1 MAQGGGLLPS
11 GIVQDALGF
20 YTLPQKEFFKRDYI
34 TSSVAPSIWFFP
46 FGFDFYAFSV
56 LSSATNAVL
65 IFWVSVET
73 GFEEGVV
80 LVQMVGS
87 NTQAVEELIEEIEN
101 FCFDD
106 FSIQVEPDNDLARD
120 TVARTVVGRF
130 FAKRGVSLG
139 TLRRALSGMW
149 KLTPGWCLQE
159 PSPKTFVCR
168 LNSTKEVKAVLEN
181 GPWNPCGGF
190 LLVSALPENGDW
202 KSANMEALDIWVKAH
217 GVPLPF
223 MTEERIAN
231 MASRMGTLLQA
242 NKVRR
247 NGILAHDYLRFQ
259 VRINVKFSILAGV
272 SLTDDRKKKWW
283 CHLKY
288 ERLPILC
295 FKCGVIGHDEAVC
308 SGRKRMV
315 SVQDGRSVPLFG
327 PWLRD
332 GSKLE
337 NGFALLE
344 VDDIGDIQRL
354 EKEDGPVSGE
364 TGVSDGAAGAVSG
377 NYLGAVASPVGV
389 TRVEK
394 LGMEGVVTQNSEQT
408 FSVAYNDY
416 VDLSKFPTKH
426 VMHVANIFKEKLGPI
441 KFGATCGN
449 EEERQSIMA
458 SVQKLNKPKLVGPR
472 GIPKPPIFGRSFN
485 SDKLV
490 GSKRKKSLG
499 KSSRRSDFV
508 AESQG
513 VCCIQVIDKT
523 NIPDVSGET
532 SGANQSGGTFT
543 RSSGEDSGKRYQIDM
558 ESLRSKEGSF
568 GSILELGN
576 QKEAVGIPIDNSGGV
591 RVGVQPGL
599 VTTSAPAILPV
610 LEKEAESVMFDAR
623 APREC
628 PTLGDMKR
636 MDGVW
641 HRLGFSGATVVGSV
655 GAAGGLC
662 LCWKEGLEIEIVST
676 SLSTILT
683 RFSRVLHGP
692 VWSCYWVYAPP
703 NRGDRADFWENL
715 SIEVASVVE
724 PWIMMG
730 DLNLIL
736 DQNKKFGGNLLS
748 GSESHIFRDFMDSA
762 VVFSDNVNMG
772 IRGEIKGLMGYR
784 DLNREDK
791 FLGNPILLSG
801 SKVRNFGFLVDKMAR
816 RIEGWKSRLL
826 SLAGRSTLIQS
837 VDMSVPIYTM
847 STFLIPK
854 SICVALDK
862 LVRRF
867 WWKGSDDSNRF
878 LALTNWDSICVPKRW
893 GGLGFKKFEDLNFAL
908 VAKLGWNLAVESNTL
923 WCQFFKDKYFR
934 RSCSFWSAPNS
945 NLWSY
950 GARSIMATRD
960 FIRDESCFAIGNGD
974 LVDIWHSP
982 WLPGYGWERYVASF
996 NPRICEKGVRVS
1008 SLLIPGSGEW
1018 NREALES
1025 WFFPS
1030 MVRDALE
1037 VPRLSMMA
1045 KDELFWEAAPD
1056 GRFTVKRAFLAR
1068 IRGRG
1073 ILEPLW
1079 RSLWKASG
1087 PERIKIFLWR
1097 LARDILPFGNR
1108 LQRIFGN
1115 SSQCVL
1121 CNSGEDSAS
1130 HLIFH
1135 CDVAVQVWRSGPW
1148 GFCSDSMVF
1157 GDNLELVK
1165 WLLQPTGTP
1174 LGENDLVR
1182 FTIYAISLCFV
1193 LWRVRN
1199 SSFHE
1204 GLCPM
1209 VSKIQQE
1216 ISSLV
1221 ADCSLDR
1228 PSSLEMQGSI
1238 PAVAEENW
1246 RGLWTDVNVFVDAA
1260 IREEFGI
1267 VAILV
1272 LDRSGTVIEAVTAK
1286 RKVPT
1291 PFVAELEAF
1300 FSGCCRILQ
1309 SGWENVTIFS
1319 DCQTLVKSLAAGPSP
1334 EWRACGLFD
1343 ATRNLLARLPHCQY
1357 R

>member
-56 LSSATNAVL
+56 LSSATNVVL

-168 LNSTKEVKAVLEN
+168 LNSPKEVKAVLEN

-223 MTEERIAN
+223 MTEECIAN

-247 NGILAHDYLRFQ
+247 NGILAHDYLWFQ

-377 NYLGAVASPVGV
+377 NSLGAVASPVGV

-472 GIPKPPIFGRSFN
+472 GIPKPPVFGRSFN

-532 SGANQSGGTFT
+532 SGVNQSGGTFT

-591 RVGVQPGL
+591 RVGVQP
-599 VTTSAPAILPV
+599 
-610 LEKEAESVMFDAR
+610 
-623 APREC
+623 
-628 PTLGDMKR
+628 
-636 MDGVW
+636 
-641 HRLGFSGATVVGSV
+641 
-655 GAAGGLC
+655 
-662 LCWKEGLEIEIVST
+662 
-676 SLSTILT
+676 
-683 RFSRVLHGP
+683 
-692 VWSCYWVYAPP
+692 
-703 NRGDRADFWENL
+703 
-715 SIEVASVVE
+715 
-724 PWIMMG
+724 
-730 DLNLIL
+730 
-736 DQNKKFGGNLLS
+736 
-748 GSESHIFRDFMDSA
+748 
-762 VVFSDNVNMG
+762 
-772 IRGEIKGLMGYR
+772 
-784 DLNREDK
+784 
-791 FLGNPILLSG
+791 
-801 SKVRNFGFLVDKMAR
+801 
-816 RIEGWKSRLL
+816 
-826 SLAGRSTLIQS
+826 
-837 VDMSVPIYTM
+837 
-847 STFLIPK
+847 
-854 SICVALDK
+854 
-862 LVRRF
+862 
-867 WWKGSDDSNRF
+867 
-878 LALTNWDSICVPKRW
+878 
-893 GGLGFKKFEDLNFAL
+893 
-908 VAKLGWNLAVESNTL
+908 
-923 WCQFFKDKYFR
+923 
-934 RSCSFWSAPNS
+934 
-945 NLWSY
+945 
-950 GARSIMATRD
+950 
-960 FIRDESCFAIGNGD
+960 
-974 LVDIWHSP
+974 
-982 WLPGYGWERYVASF
+982 
-996 NPRICEKGVRVS
+996 
-1008 SLLIPGSGEW
+1008 
-1018 NREALES
+1018 
-1025 WFFPS
+1025 
-1030 MVRDALE
+1030 
-1037 VPRLSMMA
+1037 
-1045 KDELFWEAAPD
+1045 
-1056 GRFTVKRAFLAR
+1056 
-1068 IRGRG
+1068 
-1073 ILEPLW
+1073 
-1079 RSLWKASG
+1079 
-1087 PERIKIFLWR
+1087 
-1097 LARDILPFGNR
+1097 
-1108 LQRIFGN
+1108 
-1115 SSQCVL
+1115 
-1121 CNSGEDSAS
+1121 
-1130 HLIFH
+1130 
-1135 CDVAVQVWRSGPW
+1135 VWRSGPW

-1267 VAILV
+1267 VAIVV

-1343 ATRNLLARLPHCQY
+1343 ATRNLLARLSHCQY